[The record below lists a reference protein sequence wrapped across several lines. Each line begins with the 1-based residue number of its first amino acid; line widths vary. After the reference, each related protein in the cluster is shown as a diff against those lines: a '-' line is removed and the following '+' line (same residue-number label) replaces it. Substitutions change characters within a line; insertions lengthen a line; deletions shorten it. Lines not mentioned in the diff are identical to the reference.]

1 VATPCARAGI
11 ADVVLGVPS
20 GERRR
25 RLLIS
30 VLIALGAHG
39 ALWLCAQ
46 RRPQPRALARVSAR
60 ASVEPARELDIEVLE
75 PPPPP
80 APEER
85 IRPLDPPRP
94 LARPSSPTRSSPSHP
109 TRPGPAAP
117 AEAGSLVAQEPN
129 ADAPVDLT
137 GDTFVTGSA
146 RAYAGGVTAS
156 NGTSRAA
163 VSARDL
169 DARAPPGAPASV
181 PSGARA
187 VSLADQTWSCPWP
200 READAE
206 QIDRQAVV
214 IRVIVNAD
222 GQVAAARVLS
232 DPGHGFGAAAA
243 ACALRT
249 RFAPARDPEG
259 RPIRAP
265 SPPIRVTFTR

>member
-1 VATPCARAGI
+1 MVASCARGGI

-20 GERRR
+20 RERRR

-39 ALWLCAQ
+39 SLWLWAQ
-46 RRPQPRALARVSAR
+46 RGVGARAFAGAAARV
-60 ASVEPARELDIEVLE
+60 SVEPARELDIDMPD

-80 APEER
+80 ALEER
-85 IRPLDPPRP
+85 IRNPAPSRPP
-94 LARPSSPTRSSPSHP
+94 ARPSATTHSPPPRAA
-109 TRPGPAAP
+109 RPGPAAP
-117 AEAGSLVAQEPN
+117 AEAGSIVAREPD
-129 ADAPVDLT
+129 ADSPVDLT
-137 GDTFVTGSA
+137 GETFVTGSA

-156 NGTSRAA
+156 SGTSHTA
-163 VSARDL
+163 VAARDL
-169 DARAPPGAPASV
+169 DPRATPGAPAPATSR
-181 PSGARA
+181 ATA

-200 READAE
+200 REAEAE

-214 IRVIVNAD
+214 IRVIVSAD
-222 GQVAAARVLS
+222 GEVDAVKVLS

-243 ACALRT
+243 ACAVRT

-259 RPIRAP
+259 RPIRAA